1 MFYKRPSL
9 RMGGMPTGID
19 SLTPRV
25 QANEGFLGNRDMFF
39 LPSNLKNLQNQRFN
53 VGTSGGVITSNAQKM
68 RSFPMDASEMGVAS
82 IRSVEDLPASS
93 SSTIGKKKRS
103 DSNLALIEAAGPDQE
118 FITIFVG
125 PANSPKRIKNPKYVP
140 KGEFK
145 DIKGGKGKVF
155 IEDKKENEN
164 KDSESSAFGKG
175 TKFKKSKID
184 MDAISDD
191 ILKKAKG
198 ERDFKQR
205 VLEGEREFLE
215 RKEPKIIIDDTLEGE
230 NLEDSFESEFEKQ
243 YKRLQKYLG
252 ADKDEQKGRLALALS
267 DAVGTPGTLADKAA
281 VLNKALLGIATQKK
295 KDKKEIAKL
304 AFAAATDHEGKR
316 ISAGKK
322 TSAQQLIDRYVALK
336 GKDKRTKEEELEL
349 KALEADL
356 KITKD
361 DTLSISGAL
370 NYSTALDTLKKNL
383 EQIFDKNT
391 TDETE
396 KRILRNRIKSIIAG
410 LRKAGI
416 ADDTIKKDLT
426 DYPGASEFFSQ
437 GGRVNM
443 ANGGATDA
451 PAAPVDT
458 KLNFEQLRT
467 RLPQEITDD
476 IIRLIANNE
485 EALQDFSFIRTQG
498 DVSKFNVKY
507 GVNLVLPQDTV

>member
-9 RMGGMPTGID
+9 RMGGMPTGIN

-25 QANEGFLGNRDMFF
+25 QAQEGFFGNRNMFL
-39 LPSNLKNLQNQRFN
+39 LPSNIKNLQNQRFD

-82 IRSVEDLPASS
+82 VAKTRPISNTQKLDQKMNEMIE
-93 SSTIGKKKRS
+93 IGGYGE
-103 DSNLALIEAAGPDQE
+103 I
-118 FITIFVG
+118 
-125 PANSPKRIKNPKYVP
+125 P
-140 KGEFK
+140 KGPETDLTK
-145 DIKGGKGKVF
+145 LSDTMLKIMGTAETRAELEKR
-155 IEDKKENEN
+155 KKAEE
-164 KDSESSAFGKG
+164 
-175 TKFKKSKID
+175 TKID
-184 MDAISDD
+184 MDEVSDKVLGYD
-191 ILKKAKG
+191 KKEDAKSFV
-198 ERDFKQR
+198 EKMK
-205 VLEGEREFLE
+205 
-215 RKEPKIIIDDTLEGE
+215 KEDPTEDPKIIIDDNLDGE

-304 AFAAATDHEGKR
+304 AFAAATDLEGKR

-416 ADDTIKKDLT
+416 ADATIQKDLT
-426 DYPGASEFFSQ
+426 DYPGALEFFSQ

-443 ANGGATDA
+443 ANGGATDT

-507 GVNLVLPQDTV
+507 GVNLVLPQDTA

>member
-9 RMGGMPTGID
+9 RMGGMPTGIN

-25 QANEGFLGNRDMFF
+25 QAQEGFFGNRNMFL
-39 LPSNLKNLQNQRFN
+39 LPSNIKNLQNQRFD

-82 IRSVEDLPASS
+82 VAKTRPISNTQKLDQKMNEMIE
-93 SSTIGKKKRS
+93 IGGYGE
-103 DSNLALIEAAGPDQE
+103 I
-118 FITIFVG
+118 
-125 PANSPKRIKNPKYVP
+125 P
-140 KGEFK
+140 KGPETDLTK
-145 DIKGGKGKVF
+145 LSDTMLKIMGTAETRAELEKR
-155 IEDKKENEN
+155 KKAEE
-164 KDSESSAFGKG
+164 
-175 TKFKKSKID
+175 TKID
-184 MDAISDD
+184 MDEVSDKVLGYD
-191 ILKKAKG
+191 KKEDAKSFV
-198 ERDFKQR
+198 EKIKKKDPT
-205 VLEGEREFLE
+205 ED
-215 RKEPKIIIDDTLEGE
+215 PKIIIDDNLDGE

-304 AFAAATDHEGKR
+304 AFAAATDLEGKR

-416 ADDTIKKDLT
+416 ADATIQKDLT
-426 DYPGASEFFSQ
+426 DYPGALEFFSQ

-443 ANGGATDA
+443 ANGGATDT

-507 GVNLVLPQDTV
+507 GVNLVLPQDTA

>member
-9 RMGGMPTGID
+9 RMGGMPTGIN

-25 QANEGFLGNRDMFF
+25 QAQEGFFGNRNMFL
-39 LPSNLKNLQNQRFN
+39 LPSNIKNLQNQRFD

-68 RSFPMDASEMGVAS
+68 KSFPMDASEMGVAS
-82 IRSVEDLPASS
+82 VAKTRPISNTQKLDQKMNEMIE
-93 SSTIGKKKRS
+93 IGGYGE
-103 DSNLALIEAAGPDQE
+103 I
-118 FITIFVG
+118 
-125 PANSPKRIKNPKYVP
+125 P
-140 KGEFK
+140 KGPETDLTK
-145 DIKGGKGKVF
+145 LSDTMLKIMGTAETRAELEKR
-155 IEDKKENEN
+155 KKAEE
-164 KDSESSAFGKG
+164 
-175 TKFKKSKID
+175 TKID
-184 MDAISDD
+184 MDEVSDKVLGYD
-191 ILKKAKG
+191 KKKDTKSFV
-198 ERDFKQR
+198 EKIKKKDPT
-205 VLEGEREFLE
+205 ED
-215 RKEPKIIIDDTLEGE
+215 PKIIIDDNLDGE

-304 AFAAATDHEGKR
+304 AFAAATDLEGKR

-416 ADDTIKKDLT
+416 ADATIQKDLT
-426 DYPGASEFFSQ
+426 DYPGALEFFSQ

-443 ANGGATDA
+443 ANGGATDT

-507 GVNLVLPQDTV
+507 GVNLVLPQDTA

>member
-25 QANEGFLGNRDMFF
+25 QAQEGFFGNRNMFL
-39 LPSNLKNLQNQRFN
+39 LPSNIKNLQNQRFD

-82 IRSVEDLPASS
+82 VAEVKPTDSSAIGGTKFQKKEPLEFNTTDEFLIVEQQ
-93 SSTIGKKKRS
+93 TRTGGTRKVR
-103 DSNLALIEAAGPDQE
+103 
-118 FITIFVG
+118 V
-125 PANSPKRIKNPKYVP
+125 KNPNYIP
-140 KGEFK
+140 TGEFR
-145 DIKGGKGKVF
+145 DIKGGEGKIFV
-155 IEDKKENEN
+155 EDKKENVSSGATA
-164 KDSESSAFGKG
+164 KDG
-175 TKFKKSKID
+175 TKFKKTKID

-198 ERDFKQR
+198 ERDFKQK

-215 RKEPKIIIDDTLEGE
+215 KNEPKIIIDDNLDGE
-230 NLEDSFESEFEKQ
+230 NLEDSFETEFEKQ

-252 ADKDEQKGRLALALS
+252 ADKDEQKGKLALALS

-304 AFAAATDHEGKR
+304 AFAAATDLEGKR
-316 ISAGKK
+316 ITAGKK
-322 TSAQQLIDRYVALK
+322 TSSEKDRERYVFLK
-336 GKDKRTKEEELEL
+336 GKDKRTKAEALEL

-356 KITKD
+356 KIVKD
-361 DTLSISGAL
+361 DTLAVSQAM
-370 NYSTALDTLKKNL
+370 NYSTALNSIKRRL
-383 EQIFDKNT
+383 QQFFDKNT
-391 TDETE
+391 LETE
-396 KRILRNRIKSIIAG
+396 KPRFRNDIKSLISG
-410 LRKAGI
+410 LKKAGFSE
-416 ADDTIKKDLT
+416 DEIKKDLA
-426 DYPGASEFFSQ
+426 DYPAITQFFNQ

-443 ANGGATDA
+443 ANGGATDT

-507 GVNLVLPQDTV
+507 GVNLVLPQDTA

>member
-9 RMGGMPTGID
+9 RMGGMPTGIN

-25 QANEGFLGNRDMFF
+25 QAQEGFFGNRNMFL
-39 LPSNLKNLQNQRFN
+39 LPSNIKNLQNQRFD

-82 IRSVEDLPASS
+82 VAKTRPISNTQKLDQKMNEMIE
-93 SSTIGKKKRS
+93 IGGYGE
-103 DSNLALIEAAGPDQE
+103 I
-118 FITIFVG
+118 
-125 PANSPKRIKNPKYVP
+125 P
-140 KGEFK
+140 KGPETDLTK
-145 DIKGGKGKVF
+145 LSDTMLKIMGTAETRAELEKR
-155 IEDKKENEN
+155 KKAEE
-164 KDSESSAFGKG
+164 
-175 TKFKKSKID
+175 TKID
-184 MDAISDD
+184 MDEVSDKVLGYD
-191 ILKKAKG
+191 KKEDAKSFV
-198 ERDFKQR
+198 EKIKKKDPT
-205 VLEGEREFLE
+205 ED
-215 RKEPKIIIDDTLEGE
+215 PKIIIDDNLDGE

-304 AFAAATDHEGKR
+304 AFAAATDLEGKR

-383 EQIFDKNT
+383 EQVFDKNT

-416 ADDTIKKDLT
+416 ADATIQKDLT
-426 DYPGASEFFSQ
+426 DYPGALEFFSQ

-443 ANGGATDA
+443 ANGGATDT

-507 GVNLVLPQDTV
+507 GVNLVLPQDTA

>member
-1 MFYKRPSL
+1 
-9 RMGGMPTGID
+9 MPTGID

-25 QANEGFLGNRDMFF
+25 QAQEGFFGNRNMFL
-39 LPSNLKNLQNQRFN
+39 LPSNIKNLQNQRFD

-82 IRSVEDLPASS
+82 VAKTRPISNTQKLDQKMNEMIE
-93 SSTIGKKKRS
+93 IGGYGE
-103 DSNLALIEAAGPDQE
+103 I
-118 FITIFVG
+118 
-125 PANSPKRIKNPKYVP
+125 P
-140 KGEFK
+140 KGPETDLTK
-145 DIKGGKGKVF
+145 LSDTMLKIMGTAETRAELEKR
-155 IEDKKENEN
+155 KKAEE
-164 KDSESSAFGKG
+164 
-175 TKFKKSKID
+175 TKID
-184 MDAISDD
+184 MDEVSDKVLGYD
-191 ILKKAKG
+191 KKKDAKSFV
-198 ERDFKQR
+198 EKIKKKDPT
-205 VLEGEREFLE
+205 ED
-215 RKEPKIIIDDTLEGE
+215 PKIIIDDNLDGE

-304 AFAAATDHEGKR
+304 AFAAATDLEGKR

-356 KITKD
+356 KIVKD
-361 DTLSISGAL
+361 DSLNVAQAM
-370 NYSTALDTLKKNL
+370 NYSTALNSIKQKL
-383 EQIFDKNT
+383 EIFFDKNT
-391 TDETE
+391 LDTE
-396 KRILRNRIKSIIAG
+396 KPRFRNDIKSLISG
-410 LRKAGI
+410 LKKAGFSE
-416 ADDTIKKDLT
+416 DEIKKDLV
-426 DYPGASEFFSQ
+426 DYPQITQFFSQ

-467 RLPQEITDD
+467 RLPSEITDD

-507 GVNLVLPQDTV
+507 GVNLVLPQDTA

>member
-1 MFYKRPSL
+1 
-9 RMGGMPTGID
+9 MGGMPTGIN

-25 QANEGFLGNRDMFF
+25 QAQEGFFGNRNMFL
-39 LPSNLKNLQNQRFN
+39 LPSNIKNLQNQRFD

-68 RSFPMDASEMGVAS
+68 KSFPMDASEMGVAS
-82 IRSVEDLPASS
+82 VAKTRPISNTQKLDQKMNEMIE
-93 SSTIGKKKRS
+93 IGGYGE
-103 DSNLALIEAAGPDQE
+103 I
-118 FITIFVG
+118 
-125 PANSPKRIKNPKYVP
+125 P
-140 KGEFK
+140 KGPETDLTK
-145 DIKGGKGKVF
+145 LSDTMLKIMGTAETRAELEKR
-155 IEDKKENEN
+155 KKAEE
-164 KDSESSAFGKG
+164 
-175 TKFKKSKID
+175 TKID
-184 MDAISDD
+184 MDEVSDKVLGYD
-191 ILKKAKG
+191 KKKDTKSFV
-198 ERDFKQR
+198 EKIKKKDPT
-205 VLEGEREFLE
+205 ED
-215 RKEPKIIIDDTLEGE
+215 PKIIIDDNLDGE

-304 AFAAATDHEGKR
+304 AFAAATDLEGKR

-416 ADDTIKKDLT
+416 ADATIQKDLT
-426 DYPGASEFFSQ
+426 DYPGALEFFSQ

-443 ANGGATDA
+443 ANGGATDT

-507 GVNLVLPQDTV
+507 GVNLVLPQDTA

>member
-1 MFYKRPSL
+1 
-9 RMGGMPTGID
+9 MGGTPTGID

-25 QANEGFLGNRDMFF
+25 QAQEGFLGNRDMFL
-39 LPSNLKNLQNQRFN
+39 LPSNLKNLQNQRFD

-82 IRSVEDLPASS
+82 VAEVKPTDSS
-93 SSTIGKKKRS
+93 AIGGTKFQKKEPLEFNTT
-103 DSNLALIEAAGPDQE
+103 DEFLIIEQPTRTGG
-118 FITIFVG
+118 TRKV
-125 PANSPKRIKNPKYVP
+125 RVKNPNYIP
-140 KGEFK
+140 TGEFR
-145 DIKGGKGKVF
+145 DIKGGKGKIFV
-155 IEDKKENEN
+155 EDKKENV
-164 KDSESSAFGKG
+164 SSGATAEGG

-304 AFAAATDHEGKR
+304 AFAAATDLEGKR

-361 DTLSISGAL
+361 DTLNISGAL

-416 ADDTIKKDLT
+416 ADATIQKDLA

>member
-9 RMGGMPTGID
+9 RMGGMPTGIN

-25 QANEGFLGNRDMFF
+25 QAQEGFFGNRNMFL
-39 LPSNLKNLQNQRFN
+39 LPSNIKNLQNQRFD

-82 IRSVEDLPASS
+82 VAKTRPISNTQKLDQKMNEMIE
-93 SSTIGKKKRS
+93 IGGYGE
-103 DSNLALIEAAGPDQE
+103 I
-118 FITIFVG
+118 
-125 PANSPKRIKNPKYVP
+125 P
-140 KGEFK
+140 KGPETDLTK
-145 DIKGGKGKVF
+145 LSDTMLKIMGTAETRAELEKR
-155 IEDKKENEN
+155 KKAEE
-164 KDSESSAFGKG
+164 
-175 TKFKKSKID
+175 TKID
-184 MDAISDD
+184 MDEVSDKVLGYD
-191 ILKKAKG
+191 KKEDAKSFV
-198 ERDFKQR
+198 EKMK
-205 VLEGEREFLE
+205 
-215 RKEPKIIIDDTLEGE
+215 KEDPIEDPKIIIDDTLEGE

-304 AFAAATDHEGKR
+304 AFAAATDLEGKR

-416 ADDTIKKDLT
+416 ADATIQKDLT
-426 DYPGASEFFSQ
+426 DYPGALEFFSQ

-443 ANGGATDA
+443 ANGGATDT

-507 GVNLVLPQDTV
+507 GVNLVLPQDTA

>member
-1 MFYKRPSL
+1 MFYKRPSF
-9 RMGGMPTGID
+9 RMGGTPTGID

-25 QANEGFLGNRDMFF
+25 QAQEGFFGNRNMFL
-39 LPSNLKNLQNQRFN
+39 LPSNLKNLQNQRFD

-82 IRSVEDLPASS
+82 VAEVKPTDSS
-93 SSTIGKKKRS
+93 AIGGTKFQKKEPLEFNTT
-103 DSNLALIEAAGPDQE
+103 DEFLIIEQPTRTGG
-118 FITIFVG
+118 TRKV
-125 PANSPKRIKNPKYVP
+125 RVKNPNYIP
-140 KGEFK
+140 TGEFK
-145 DIKGGKGKVF
+145 DIKGGKGKIFV
-155 IEDKKENEN
+155 EDKKENV
-164 KDSESSAFGKG
+164 SSGATAEGG

-184 MDAISDD
+184 MDAISDN

-205 VLEGEREFLE
+205 VLEGEKKFLE
-215 RKEPKIIIDDTLEGE
+215 ESKKDPKIIIDDNLDGE

-304 AFAAATDHEGKR
+304 AFAAATDLEGKR
-316 ISAGKK
+316 ITAGKK
-322 TSAQQLIDRYVALK
+322 TSSEKDRERYVFLK

-416 ADDTIKKDLT
+416 ADATIQKDLT

>member
-25 QANEGFLGNRDMFF
+25 QAQEGFFGNRNMFL
-39 LPSNLKNLQNQRFN
+39 LPSNIKNLQNQRFD

-82 IRSVEDLPASS
+82 VAKTRPISNTQKLDQKMNEMIE
-93 SSTIGKKKRS
+93 IGGYGE
-103 DSNLALIEAAGPDQE
+103 I
-118 FITIFVG
+118 
-125 PANSPKRIKNPKYVP
+125 P
-140 KGEFK
+140 KGPEIDLTK
-145 DIKGGKGKVF
+145 LSDTMLKIMGTAETRAELEKR
-155 IEDKKENEN
+155 KKAEE
-164 KDSESSAFGKG
+164 
-175 TKFKKSKID
+175 TKID
-184 MDAISDD
+184 MDEVSDKVLGYD
-191 ILKKAKG
+191 KKKDAKSFV
-198 ERDFKQR
+198 EKIKKKDPT
-205 VLEGEREFLE
+205 ED
-215 RKEPKIIIDDTLEGE
+215 PKIIIDDNLDGE

-304 AFAAATDHEGKR
+304 AFAAATDLEGKR

-356 KITKD
+356 KIVKD
-361 DTLSISGAL
+361 DSLNVAQAM
-370 NYSTALDTLKKNL
+370 NYSTALNSIKQKL
-383 EQIFDKNT
+383 EIFFDKNT
-391 TDETE
+391 LDTE
-396 KRILRNRIKSIIAG
+396 KPRFRNDIKSLISG
-410 LRKAGI
+410 LKKAGFSE
-416 ADDTIKKDLT
+416 DEIKKDLV
-426 DYPGASEFFSQ
+426 DYPQITQFFSQ

-467 RLPQEITDD
+467 RLPSEITDD

-507 GVNLVLPQDTV
+507 GVNLVLPQDTA

>member
-25 QANEGFLGNRDMFF
+25 QAQEGFFGNRNMFL
-39 LPSNLKNLQNQRFN
+39 LPSNIKNLQNQRFD

-82 IRSVEDLPASS
+82 VAKTRPISNTQKLDQKMNEMIE
-93 SSTIGKKKRS
+93 IGGYGE
-103 DSNLALIEAAGPDQE
+103 I
-118 FITIFVG
+118 
-125 PANSPKRIKNPKYVP
+125 P
-140 KGEFK
+140 KGPETDLTK
-145 DIKGGKGKVF
+145 LSDTMLKIMGTAETRAELEKR
-155 IEDKKENEN
+155 KKAEE
-164 KDSESSAFGKG
+164 
-175 TKFKKSKID
+175 TKID
-184 MDAISDD
+184 MDEVSDKVLGYD
-191 ILKKAKG
+191 KKKDAKSFV
-198 ERDFKQR
+198 EKIKKKDPT
-205 VLEGEREFLE
+205 ED
-215 RKEPKIIIDDTLEGE
+215 PKIIIDDNLDGE

-304 AFAAATDHEGKR
+304 AFAAATDLEGKR

-356 KITKD
+356 KIAKD

-416 ADDTIKKDLT
+416 ADATIQKDLT
-426 DYPGASEFFSQ
+426 DYPGALEFFSQ

-443 ANGGATDA
+443 ANGGATDT

-507 GVNLVLPQDTV
+507 GVNLVLPQDTA

>member
-25 QANEGFLGNRDMFF
+25 QAQEGFFGNRNMFL
-39 LPSNLKNLQNQRFN
+39 LPSNIKNLQNQRFD

-82 IRSVEDLPASS
+82 VAKTRPISNTQKLDQKMNEMIE
-93 SSTIGKKKRS
+93 IGGYGE
-103 DSNLALIEAAGPDQE
+103 I
-118 FITIFVG
+118 
-125 PANSPKRIKNPKYVP
+125 P
-140 KGEFK
+140 KGPETDLTK
-145 DIKGGKGKVF
+145 LSDTMLKIMGTAETRAELEKR
-155 IEDKKENEN
+155 KKAEE
-164 KDSESSAFGKG
+164 
-175 TKFKKSKID
+175 TKID
-184 MDAISDD
+184 MDEVSDKVLGYD
-191 ILKKAKG
+191 KKKDAKSFV
-198 ERDFKQR
+198 EKIKKKDPT
-205 VLEGEREFLE
+205 ED
-215 RKEPKIIIDDTLEGE
+215 PKIIIDDNLDGE

-304 AFAAATDHEGKR
+304 AFAAATDLEGKR

-356 KITKD
+356 KIVKD
-361 DTLSISGAL
+361 DSLNVAQAM
-370 NYSTALDTLKKNL
+370 NYSTALNSIKQKL
-383 EQIFDKNT
+383 EIFFDKNT
-391 TDETE
+391 LDTE
-396 KRILRNRIKSIIAG
+396 KPRFRNDIKSLISG
-410 LRKAGI
+410 LKKAGFSE
-416 ADDTIKKDLT
+416 DEIKKDLV
-426 DYPGASEFFSQ
+426 DYPQITQFFSQ

-467 RLPQEITDD
+467 RLPSEITDD

-507 GVNLVLPQDTV
+507 GVNLVLPQDTA

>member
-1 MFYKRPSL
+1 
-9 RMGGMPTGID
+9 MGGMPTGID

-25 QANEGFLGNRDMFF
+25 QAQEGFFGNRNMFL
-39 LPSNLKNLQNQRFN
+39 LPSNIKNLQNQRFD

-82 IRSVEDLPASS
+82 VAKTRPISNTQKLDQKMNEMIE
-93 SSTIGKKKRS
+93 IGGYGE
-103 DSNLALIEAAGPDQE
+103 I
-118 FITIFVG
+118 
-125 PANSPKRIKNPKYVP
+125 P
-140 KGEFK
+140 KGPETDLTK
-145 DIKGGKGKVF
+145 LSDTMLKIMGTAETRAELEKR
-155 IEDKKENEN
+155 KKAEE
-164 KDSESSAFGKG
+164 
-175 TKFKKSKID
+175 TKID
-184 MDAISDD
+184 MDEVSDKVLGYD
-191 ILKKAKG
+191 KKKDAKSFV
-198 ERDFKQR
+198 EKIKKKDPT
-205 VLEGEREFLE
+205 ED
-215 RKEPKIIIDDTLEGE
+215 PKIIIDDNLDGE

-304 AFAAATDHEGKR
+304 AFAAATDLEGKR

-356 KITKD
+356 KIVKD
-361 DTLSISGAL
+361 DSLNVAQAM
-370 NYSTALDTLKKNL
+370 NYSTALNSIKQKL
-383 EQIFDKNT
+383 EIFFDKNT
-391 TDETE
+391 LDTE
-396 KRILRNRIKSIIAG
+396 KPRFRNDIKSLISG
-410 LRKAGI
+410 LKKAGFSE
-416 ADDTIKKDLT
+416 DEIKKDLV
-426 DYPGASEFFSQ
+426 DYPQITQFFSQ

-467 RLPQEITDD
+467 RLPSEITDD

-507 GVNLVLPQDTV
+507 GVNLVLPQDTA

>member
-1 MFYKRPSL
+1 MK
-9 RMGGMPTGID
+9 
-19 SLTPRV
+19 
-25 QANEGFLGNRDMFF
+25 
-39 LPSNLKNLQNQRFN
+39 
-53 VGTSGGVITSNAQKM
+53 
-68 RSFPMDASEMGVAS
+68 SFPMDASEMGVAS
-82 IRSVEDLPASS
+82 VAKTRPISNTQKLDQKMNEMIE
-93 SSTIGKKKRS
+93 IGGYGE
-103 DSNLALIEAAGPDQE
+103 I
-118 FITIFVG
+118 
-125 PANSPKRIKNPKYVP
+125 P
-140 KGEFK
+140 KGPETDLTK
-145 DIKGGKGKVF
+145 LSDTMLKIMGTAETRAELEKR
-155 IEDKKENEN
+155 KKAEE
-164 KDSESSAFGKG
+164 
-175 TKFKKSKID
+175 TKID
-184 MDAISDD
+184 MDEVSDKVLGYD
-191 ILKKAKG
+191 KKKDAKSFV
-198 ERDFKQR
+198 EKIKKKDPT
-205 VLEGEREFLE
+205 ED
-215 RKEPKIIIDDTLEGE
+215 PKIIIDDNLDGE

-304 AFAAATDHEGKR
+304 AFAAATDLEGKR

-356 KITKD
+356 KIVKD
-361 DTLSISGAL
+361 DSLNVAQAM
-370 NYSTALDTLKKNL
+370 NYSTALNSIKQKL
-383 EQIFDKNT
+383 EIFFDKNT
-391 TDETE
+391 LDTE
-396 KRILRNRIKSIIAG
+396 KPRFRNDIKSLISG
-410 LRKAGI
+410 LKKAGFSE
-416 ADDTIKKDLT
+416 DEIKKDLV
-426 DYPGASEFFSQ
+426 DYPQITQFFSQ

-467 RLPQEITDD
+467 RLPSEITDD

-507 GVNLVLPQDTV
+507 GVNLVLPQDTA

>member
-1 MFYKRPSL
+1 
-9 RMGGMPTGID
+9 MGGMPTGID

-25 QANEGFLGNRDMFF
+25 QAQEGFFGNRNMFL
-39 LPSNLKNLQNQRFN
+39 LPSNIKNLQNQRFD

-82 IRSVEDLPASS
+82 VAKTRPISNTQKLDQKMNEMIE
-93 SSTIGKKKRS
+93 IGGYGE
-103 DSNLALIEAAGPDQE
+103 I
-118 FITIFVG
+118 
-125 PANSPKRIKNPKYVP
+125 P
-140 KGEFK
+140 KGPETDLTK
-145 DIKGGKGKVF
+145 LSDTMLKIMGTAETRAELEKR
-155 IEDKKENEN
+155 KKAEE
-164 KDSESSAFGKG
+164 
-175 TKFKKSKID
+175 TKID
-184 MDAISDD
+184 MDEVSDKVLGYD
-191 ILKKAKG
+191 KKKDAKSFV
-198 ERDFKQR
+198 EKIKKKDPT
-205 VLEGEREFLE
+205 ED
-215 RKEPKIIIDDTLEGE
+215 PKIIIDDNLDGE

-304 AFAAATDHEGKR
+304 AFAAATDLEGKR

-416 ADDTIKKDLT
+416 ADATIQKDLT
-426 DYPGASEFFSQ
+426 DYPGALEFFSQ

-443 ANGGATDA
+443 ANGGATDT

-507 GVNLVLPQDTV
+507 GVNLVLPQDTA

>member
-25 QANEGFLGNRDMFF
+25 QAQEGFFGNRNIF
-39 LPSNLKNLQNQRFN
+39 LSPSNIKNLQNQRFD

-82 IRSVEDLPASS
+82 VAEVKPTDSSAIGGTKFQKKEPLEFNTTDEFLIVEQQ
-93 SSTIGKKKRS
+93 TRTGGTRKVR
-103 DSNLALIEAAGPDQE
+103 
-118 FITIFVG
+118 V
-125 PANSPKRIKNPKYVP
+125 KNPNYIP
-140 KGEFK
+140 TGEFR
-145 DIKGGKGKVF
+145 DIKGGEGKIFV
-155 IEDKKENEN
+155 EDKKENVSSGATA
-164 KDSESSAFGKG
+164 KDG
-175 TKFKKSKID
+175 TKFKKTKID

-198 ERDFKQR
+198 ERDFKQK

-215 RKEPKIIIDDTLEGE
+215 KNEPKIIIDDNLDGE
-230 NLEDSFESEFEKQ
+230 NLEDSFETEFEKQ

-252 ADKDEQKGRLALALS
+252 ADKDEQKGKLALALS

-304 AFAAATDHEGKR
+304 AFAAATDLEGKR
-316 ISAGKK
+316 ITAGKK
-322 TSAQQLIDRYVALK
+322 TSSEKDRERYVFLK
-336 GKDKRTKEEELEL
+336 GKDKRTKAEALEL

-356 KITKD
+356 KIVKD
-361 DTLSISGAL
+361 DTLAVSQAM
-370 NYSTALDTLKKNL
+370 NYSTALNSIKRRL
-383 EQIFDKNT
+383 QQFFDKNT
-391 TDETE
+391 LETE
-396 KRILRNRIKSIIAG
+396 KPRFRNDIKSLISG
-410 LRKAGI
+410 LKKAGFSE
-416 ADDTIKKDLT
+416 DEIKKDLA
-426 DYPGASEFFSQ
+426 DYPAITQFFNQ

-443 ANGGATDA
+443 ANGGATDT

-507 GVNLVLPQDTV
+507 GVNLVLPQDTA

>member
-1 MFYKRPSL
+1 MFYKRPSF
-9 RMGGMPTGID
+9 RMGGTPTGID

-25 QANEGFLGNRDMFF
+25 QAQEGFLGNRDMFL
-39 LPSNLKNLQNQRFN
+39 LPSNLKNLQNQRFD

-82 IRSVEDLPASS
+82 VAEVKPTDSS
-93 SSTIGKKKRS
+93 AIGGTKFQKKEPLEFNTT
-103 DSNLALIEAAGPDQE
+103 DEFLIIEQPTRTGG
-118 FITIFVG
+118 TRKV
-125 PANSPKRIKNPKYVP
+125 RVKNPNYIP
-140 KGEFK
+140 TGEFR
-145 DIKGGKGKVF
+145 DIKGGKGKIFV
-155 IEDKKENEN
+155 EDKKENV
-164 KDSESSAFGKG
+164 SSGATAEGG

-304 AFAAATDHEGKR
+304 AFAAATDLEGKR

-361 DTLSISGAL
+361 DTLNISGAL

-416 ADDTIKKDLT
+416 ADATIQKDLA

>member
-9 RMGGMPTGID
+9 RMGGMPTGIN

-25 QANEGFLGNRDMFF
+25 QAQEGFFGNRNMFL
-39 LPSNLKNLQNQRFN
+39 LPSNIKNLQNQRFD

-82 IRSVEDLPASS
+82 VAKTRPISNTQKLDQKMNEMIE
-93 SSTIGKKKRS
+93 IGGYGE
-103 DSNLALIEAAGPDQE
+103 I
-118 FITIFVG
+118 
-125 PANSPKRIKNPKYVP
+125 P
-140 KGEFK
+140 KGPETDLTK
-145 DIKGGKGKVF
+145 LSDTMLKIMGTAETRAELEKR
-155 IEDKKENEN
+155 KKAEE
-164 KDSESSAFGKG
+164 
-175 TKFKKSKID
+175 TKID
-184 MDAISDD
+184 MDEVSDKVLGYD
-191 ILKKAKG
+191 KKKDAKSFV
-198 ERDFKQR
+198 EKIKKKDPT
-205 VLEGEREFLE
+205 ED
-215 RKEPKIIIDDTLEGE
+215 PKIIIDDNLDGE

-304 AFAAATDHEGKR
+304 AFAAATDLEGKR

-416 ADDTIKKDLT
+416 ADATIQKDLT
-426 DYPGASEFFSQ
+426 DYPGALEFFSQ

-443 ANGGATDA
+443 ANGGATDT

-507 GVNLVLPQDTV
+507 GVNLVLPQDTA

>member
-1 MFYKRPSL
+1 MFYKRPSF
-9 RMGGMPTGID
+9 RMGGTPTGID

-25 QANEGFLGNRDMFF
+25 QAQEGFFGNRNMFL
-39 LPSNLKNLQNQRFN
+39 LPSNLKNLQNQRFD
-53 VGTSGGVITSNAQKM
+53 VGTSGGVITKDARKM
-68 RSFPMDASEMGVAS
+68 KSFPKDASAMGVAS
-82 IRSVEDLPASS
+82 VAKTKPVEQAKFMIDDFSMSEMPMDVIKSKDEMLEDQLDIIAR
-93 SSTIGKKKRS
+93 IANEGKFLTKEQRALAEKYGIVYGQELFKS
-103 DSNLALIEAAGPDQE
+103 DDREKIEQQNL
-118 FITIFVG
+118 
-125 PANSPKRIKNPKYVP
+125 
-140 KGEFK
+140 
-145 DIKGGKGKVF
+145 
-155 IEDKKENEN
+155 DKT
-164 KDSESSAFGKG
+164 A
-175 TKFKKSKID
+175 TTKID
-184 MDAISDD
+184 MDEISDNIIKD
-191 ILKKAKG
+191 NKAKK
-198 ERDFKQR
+198 DFQQKF
-205 VLEGEREFLE
+205 LEGEREFLE
-215 RKEPKIIIDDTLEGE
+215 RKEPKIIIDDNLDGE

-304 AFAAATDHEGKR
+304 AFAAATDLEGKR
-316 ISAGKK
+316 ITAGKK
-322 TSAQQLIDRYVALK
+322 TSSEKDRERYVFLK

-361 DTLSISGAL
+361 DTLSVQAAL
-370 NYSTALDTLKKNL
+370 SYSTALDTLKKNL

-416 ADDTIKKDLT
+416 ADATIQKDLT
-426 DYPGASEFFSQ
+426 DYPGALEFFSQ

-443 ANGGATDA
+443 ANGGATDT

>member
-25 QANEGFLGNRDMFF
+25 QAQEGFLGNRDMFF
-39 LPSNLKNLQNQRFN
+39 LPSNLKNLQKQRFD
-53 VGTSGGVITSNAQKM
+53 VGTSGGVITKDARKM
-68 RSFPMDASEMGVAS
+68 KSFPQDASAMGVAS
-82 IRSVEDLPASS
+82 VAKTKPVKQAKFMIDDFSMSEMPLDVIQTSEEMLEDQLDMIAR
-93 SSTIGKKKRS
+93 IANEGKFLTKKQRA
-103 DSNLALIEAAGPDQE
+103 LAEEYGIVYGQE
-118 FITIFVG
+118 LF
-125 PANSPKRIKNPKYVP
+125 
-140 KGEFK
+140 
-145 DIKGGKGKVF
+145 
-155 IEDKKENEN
+155 
-164 KDSESSAFGKG
+164 DSENRKEIEKQNLDKTAG
-175 TKFKKSKID
+175 SKID
-184 MDAISDD
+184 MNEVTNKVLGYDKKKDAKSFVEQM
-191 ILKKAKG
+191 KKKDPT
-198 ERDFKQR
+198 ED
-205 VLEGEREFLE
+205 
-215 RKEPKIIIDDTLEGE
+215 PKIIIDDNLDGE

-304 AFAAATDHEGKR
+304 AFAAATDLEGKR
-316 ISAGKK
+316 ITAGKK

-336 GKDKRTKEEELEL
+336 GKDKRTKDEELEL

-383 EQIFDKNT
+383 EQVFDKNL

-416 ADDTIKKDLT
+416 ADATIQKDLT
-426 DYPGASEFFSQ
+426 DYPGALEFFSQ

>member
-1 MFYKRPSL
+1 
-9 RMGGMPTGID
+9 MGGMPTGID

-25 QANEGFLGNRDMFF
+25 QAQEGFFGNRNMFL
-39 LPSNLKNLQNQRFN
+39 LPSNIKNLQNQRFD

-82 IRSVEDLPASS
+82 VAKTRPISNTQKLDQKMNEMIE
-93 SSTIGKKKRS
+93 IGGYGE
-103 DSNLALIEAAGPDQE
+103 I
-118 FITIFVG
+118 
-125 PANSPKRIKNPKYVP
+125 P
-140 KGEFK
+140 KGPETDLTK
-145 DIKGGKGKVF
+145 LSDTMLKIMGTAETRAELEKR
-155 IEDKKENEN
+155 KKAEE
-164 KDSESSAFGKG
+164 
-175 TKFKKSKID
+175 TKID
-184 MDAISDD
+184 MDEVSDKVLGYD
-191 ILKKAKG
+191 KKKDAKSFV
-198 ERDFKQR
+198 EKIKKKDPT
-205 VLEGEREFLE
+205 ED
-215 RKEPKIIIDDTLEGE
+215 PKIIIDDNLDGE

-304 AFAAATDHEGKR
+304 AFAAATDLEGKR

-416 ADDTIKKDLT
+416 ADATIQKDLT
-426 DYPGASEFFSQ
+426 DYPGALEFFSQ

-443 ANGGATDA
+443 ANGGATDT

-467 RLPQEITDD
+467 RLPSEITDD

-507 GVNLVLPQDTV
+507 GVNLVLPQDTA

>member
-25 QANEGFLGNRDMFF
+25 QAQEGFFGNRNMFL
-39 LPSNLKNLQNQRFN
+39 LPSNIKNLQNQRFD
-53 VGTSGGVITSNAQKM
+53 VGTSGGQINLDQRMK
-68 RSFPMDASEMGVAS
+68 SFPQDASEMGVAS
-82 IRSVEDLPASS
+82 VAKTKPVKQAKFMIDDFSMSEMPLDAFQTSEEMFEDKLDMIAR
-93 SSTIGKKKRS
+93 I
-103 DSNLALIEAAGPDQE
+103 
-118 FITIFVG
+118 
-125 PANSPKRIKNPKYVP
+125 AN
-140 KGEFK
+140 
-145 DIKGGKGKVF
+145 KGKFLTKEQRALAEKYGIVYGQELF
-155 IEDKKENEN
+155 NSENRKEIEQQNLDKTATTKIDMNEVSNKVLGYDKKEDVKSFVEQM
-164 KDSESSAFGKG
+164 
-175 TKFKKSKID
+175 KKKNPTED
-184 MDAISDD
+184 
-191 ILKKAKG
+191 
-198 ERDFKQR
+198 
-205 VLEGEREFLE
+205 
-215 RKEPKIIIDDTLEGE
+215 PKIIIDDNLDGE

-304 AFAAATDHEGKR
+304 AFAAATDLEGKR

-396 KRILRNRIKSIIAG
+396 QRILRNRIKSIIAG

>member
-25 QANEGFLGNRDMFF
+25 QAQEGFFGNRNMFF
-39 LPSNLKNLQNQRFN
+39 LPNNLKNLQNQRFD
-53 VGTSGGVITSNAQKM
+53 VGTSGGVITKNAQKM
-68 RSFPMDASEMGVAS
+68 KSFPMDASKMGVAS
-82 IRSVEDLPASS
+82 VSKTRPISDTQKLNQEMNEMIEIGGYGKIEPGPKTDLTELSDTMLKIMGTTESRAEL
-93 SSTIGKKKRS
+93 KKR
-103 DSNLALIEAAGPDQE
+103 
-118 FITIFVG
+118 
-125 PANSPKRIKNPKYVP
+125 
-140 KGEFK
+140 K
-145 DIKGGKGKVF
+145 DAEK
-155 IEDKKENEN
+155 
-164 KDSESSAFGKG
+164 
-175 TKFKKSKID
+175 TKID
-184 MDAISDD
+184 MDEVS
-191 ILKKAKG
+191 KKVLGYDKKEDAKSFV
-198 ERDFKQR
+198 EQMK
-205 VLEGEREFLE
+205 
-215 RKEPKIIIDDTLEGE
+215 KEDPTEDPKIIIDDTLEGE

-304 AFAAATDHEGKR
+304 AFAAATDLEGKR

-396 KRILRNRIKSIIAG
+396 KKNLRNRIKSIIAG

-416 ADDTIKKDLT
+416 ADATIQKDLT
-426 DYPGASEFFSQ
+426 DYPGALEFFSQ

-443 ANGGATDA
+443 ANGGATDT

>member
-25 QANEGFLGNRDMFF
+25 QAQEGFFGNRNMFL
-39 LPSNLKNLQNQRFN
+39 LPSNIKNLQNQRFD

-68 RSFPMDASEMGVAS
+68 KSFPMDASEMGVAS
-82 IRSVEDLPASS
+82 VAEVKPTDSSAISGGTKFQKKEPLEFNTTDEFLIVEQQ
-93 SSTIGKKKRS
+93 TRTGGTRKVR
-103 DSNLALIEAAGPDQE
+103 
-118 FITIFVG
+118 V
-125 PANSPKRIKNPKYVP
+125 KNPNYIP
-140 KGEFK
+140 TGEFR
-145 DIKGGKGKVF
+145 DIKGGEGKIFV
-155 IEDKKENEN
+155 EDKKENVSSGATA
-164 KDSESSAFGKG
+164 KDG
-175 TKFKKSKID
+175 TKFKKTKID

-215 RKEPKIIIDDTLEGE
+215 RNEPKIIIDDTLEGE

-252 ADKDEQKGRLALALS
+252 ADKDEQKGKLALALS
-267 DAVGTPGTLADKAA
+267 DAVGTPGTLADKAS

-304 AFAAATDHEGKR
+304 AFAAATDLEGKR

-322 TSAQQLIDRYVALK
+322 TSSEKDRERYVALK
-336 GKDKRTKEEELEL
+336 GKDKRTKAEELEL

-356 KITKD
+356 KIVKD
-361 DTLSISGAL
+361 DTLAVSQAM
-370 NYSTALDTLKKNL
+370 NYSTALNSIKRRL
-383 EQIFDKNT
+383 QQFFDKNT
-391 TDETE
+391 LETE
-396 KRILRNRIKSIIAG
+396 KPRFRNDIKSLISG
-410 LRKAGI
+410 LKKAGFSE
-416 ADDTIKKDLT
+416 DEIKKDLA
-426 DYPGASEFFSQ
+426 DYPAITQFFNQ

-451 PAAPVDT
+451 PAAPVNT
-458 KLNFEQLRT
+458 GLNFEQLRT

-476 IIRLIANNE
+476 IVTLIANNE

-507 GVNLVLPQDTV
+507 GVNLVLPQDTA

>member
-25 QANEGFLGNRDMFF
+25 QAQEGFFGNRNMFL
-39 LPSNLKNLQNQRFN
+39 LPSNIKNLQNQRFD

-68 RSFPMDASEMGVAS
+68 KSFPMDASEMGVAS
-82 IRSVEDLPASS
+82 VAEVKPTDSSAISGGTKFQKKEPLEFNTTDEFLIVEQQ
-93 SSTIGKKKRS
+93 TRTGGTRKVR
-103 DSNLALIEAAGPDQE
+103 
-118 FITIFVG
+118 V
-125 PANSPKRIKNPKYVP
+125 KNPNYIP
-140 KGEFK
+140 TGEFR
-145 DIKGGKGKVF
+145 DIKGGEGKIFV
-155 IEDKKENEN
+155 EDKKENVSSGATA
-164 KDSESSAFGKG
+164 KDG
-175 TKFKKSKID
+175 TKFKKTKID

-215 RKEPKIIIDDTLEGE
+215 RNEPKIIIDDTLEGE

-252 ADKDEQKGRLALALS
+252 ADKDEQKGKLALALS
-267 DAVGTPGTLADKAA
+267 DAVGTPGTLADKAS

-304 AFAAATDHEGKR
+304 AFAAATDLEGKR

-383 EQIFDKNT
+383 EQVFDKNT

-416 ADDTIKKDLT
+416 ADATIQKDLT
-426 DYPGASEFFSQ
+426 DYPGALEFFSQ

-498 DVSKFNVKY
+498 DVGKFNVKY
-507 GVNLVLPQDTV
+507 GVNLVLPQDTA

>member
-25 QANEGFLGNRDMFF
+25 QAQEGFFGNRNMFL
-39 LPSNLKNLQNQRFN
+39 LPSNLKNLRNQRFD

-68 RSFPMDASEMGVAS
+68 KSFPMDASEMGVAS
-82 IRSVEDLPASS
+82 VAKTRPISNTQKLDQKMNEMIE
-93 SSTIGKKKRS
+93 IGGYGE
-103 DSNLALIEAAGPDQE
+103 I
-118 FITIFVG
+118 
-125 PANSPKRIKNPKYVP
+125 P
-140 KGEFK
+140 KGPETDLTK
-145 DIKGGKGKVF
+145 LSDTMLKIMGTAETRAELEKR
-155 IEDKKENEN
+155 KKAEE
-164 KDSESSAFGKG
+164 
-175 TKFKKSKID
+175 TKID
-184 MDAISDD
+184 MDEVSDKVLGYD
-191 ILKKAKG
+191 KKKDTKSFV
-198 ERDFKQR
+198 EKIKKKDPT
-205 VLEGEREFLE
+205 ED
-215 RKEPKIIIDDTLEGE
+215 PKIIIDDNLDGE

-304 AFAAATDHEGKR
+304 AFAAATDLEGKR

-416 ADDTIKKDLT
+416 ADATIQKDLT
-426 DYPGASEFFSQ
+426 DYPGALEFFSQ

-443 ANGGATDA
+443 ANGGATDT

-507 GVNLVLPQDTV
+507 GVNLVLPQDTA

>member
-1 MFYKRPSL
+1 
-9 RMGGMPTGID
+9 MGGMPTGIN

-25 QANEGFLGNRDMFF
+25 QAQEGFFGNRNMFL
-39 LPSNLKNLQNQRFN
+39 LPSNIKNLQNQRFD

-82 IRSVEDLPASS
+82 VAKTRPISNTQKLDQKMNEMIE
-93 SSTIGKKKRS
+93 IGGYGE
-103 DSNLALIEAAGPDQE
+103 I
-118 FITIFVG
+118 
-125 PANSPKRIKNPKYVP
+125 P
-140 KGEFK
+140 KGPETDLTK
-145 DIKGGKGKVF
+145 LSDTMLKIMGTAETRAELEKR
-155 IEDKKENEN
+155 KKAEE
-164 KDSESSAFGKG
+164 
-175 TKFKKSKID
+175 TKID
-184 MDAISDD
+184 MDEVSDKVLGYD
-191 ILKKAKG
+191 KKEDAKSFV
-198 ERDFKQR
+198 EKMK
-205 VLEGEREFLE
+205 
-215 RKEPKIIIDDTLEGE
+215 KEDPTEDPKIIIDDNLDGE

-304 AFAAATDHEGKR
+304 AFAAATDLEGKR

-336 GKDKRTKEEELEL
+336 GKDKRSKEEELEL

-416 ADDTIKKDLT
+416 ADATIQKDLT
-426 DYPGASEFFSQ
+426 DYPGALEFFSQ

-443 ANGGATDA
+443 ANGGATDT

-507 GVNLVLPQDTV
+507 GVNLVLPQDTA

>member
-9 RMGGMPTGID
+9 RMGGMPTGIN

-25 QANEGFLGNRDMFF
+25 QAQEGFFGNRNMFL
-39 LPSNLKNLQNQRFN
+39 LPSNIKNLQNQRFD

-82 IRSVEDLPASS
+82 VAKTRPISNTQKLDQKMNEMIE
-93 SSTIGKKKRS
+93 IGGYGE
-103 DSNLALIEAAGPDQE
+103 I
-118 FITIFVG
+118 
-125 PANSPKRIKNPKYVP
+125 P
-140 KGEFK
+140 KGPETDLTK
-145 DIKGGKGKVF
+145 LSDTMLKIMGTAETRAELEKR
-155 IEDKKENEN
+155 KKAEE
-164 KDSESSAFGKG
+164 
-175 TKFKKSKID
+175 TKID
-184 MDAISDD
+184 MDEVSDKVLGYD
-191 ILKKAKG
+191 KKEDAKSFV
-198 ERDFKQR
+198 EKMK
-205 VLEGEREFLE
+205 
-215 RKEPKIIIDDTLEGE
+215 KEDPIEDPKIIIDDTLEGE

-304 AFAAATDHEGKR
+304 AFAAATDLEGKR

-416 ADDTIKKDLT
+416 ADATIQKDLT
-426 DYPGASEFFSQ
+426 DYPGALEFFSQ

-507 GVNLVLPQDTV
+507 GVNLVLPQDTA

>member
-1 MFYKRPSL
+1 
-9 RMGGMPTGID
+9 MGGMPTGIE

-25 QANEGFLGNRDMFF
+25 RAQEGFFGNTNMFL
-39 LPSNLKNLQNQRFN
+39 LPSNLKNLQNQRFD
-53 VGTSGGVITSNAQKM
+53 VGTSGGVITKDARKM
-68 RSFPMDASEMGVAS
+68 KSFPKDASAMGVAS
-82 IRSVEDLPASS
+82 VSKTRPI
-93 SSTIGKKKRS
+93 S
-103 DSNLALIEAAGPDQE
+103 DTQKLDQE
-118 FITIFVG
+118 MNEMIEIGGYGKIEPGPKTDITKLSDTMLKIMG
-125 PANSPKRIKNPKYVP
+125 TAETRAELEKRK
-140 KGEFK
+140 K
-145 DIKGGKGKVF
+145 DR
-155 IEDKKENEN
+155 E
-164 KDSESSAFGKG
+164 
-175 TKFKKSKID
+175 TKID
-184 MDAISDD
+184 MDEVSNKVLGYD
-191 ILKKAKG
+191 KKEDAKSFV
-198 ERDFKQR
+198 EQMKKKDPT
-205 VLEGEREFLE
+205 ED
-215 RKEPKIIIDDTLEGE
+215 PKIIIDDNLDGE
-230 NLEDSFESEFEKQ
+230 NLEDSFETEFEKQ

-304 AFAAATDHEGKR
+304 AFAAATDLEGKR
-316 ISAGKK
+316 ITAGKK
-322 TSAQQLIDRYVALK
+322 TSSEKDRERYVFLK

-361 DTLSISGAL
+361 DTLSVQAAL
-370 NYSTALDTLKKNL
+370 SYSTALDTLKKNL

-443 ANGGATDA
+443 ANGGATDT

>member
-1 MFYKRPSL
+1 
-9 RMGGMPTGID
+9 
-19 SLTPRV
+19 
-25 QANEGFLGNRDMFF
+25 
-39 LPSNLKNLQNQRFN
+39 
-53 VGTSGGVITSNAQKM
+53 M

-82 IRSVEDLPASS
+82 VAKTRPISNTQKLDQKMNEMIE
-93 SSTIGKKKRS
+93 IGGYGE
-103 DSNLALIEAAGPDQE
+103 I
-118 FITIFVG
+118 
-125 PANSPKRIKNPKYVP
+125 P
-140 KGEFK
+140 KGPETDLTK
-145 DIKGGKGKVF
+145 LSDTMLKIMGTAETRAELEKR
-155 IEDKKENEN
+155 KKAEE
-164 KDSESSAFGKG
+164 
-175 TKFKKSKID
+175 TKID
-184 MDAISDD
+184 MDEVSDKVLGYD
-191 ILKKAKG
+191 KKKDAKSFV
-198 ERDFKQR
+198 EKIKKKDPT
-205 VLEGEREFLE
+205 ED
-215 RKEPKIIIDDTLEGE
+215 PKIIIDDNLDGE

-304 AFAAATDHEGKR
+304 AFAAATDLEGKR

-356 KITKD
+356 KIVKD
-361 DTLSISGAL
+361 DSLNVAQAM
-370 NYSTALDTLKKNL
+370 NYSTALNSIKQKL
-383 EQIFDKNT
+383 EIFFDKNT
-391 TDETE
+391 LDTE
-396 KRILRNRIKSIIAG
+396 KPRFRNDIKSLISG
-410 LRKAGI
+410 LKKAGFSE
-416 ADDTIKKDLT
+416 DEIKKDLV
-426 DYPGASEFFSQ
+426 DYPQITQFFSQ

-467 RLPQEITDD
+467 RLPSEITDD

-507 GVNLVLPQDTV
+507 GVNLVLPQDTA

>member
-9 RMGGMPTGID
+9 RMGGMPTGIN

-25 QANEGFLGNRDMFF
+25 QAQEGFFGNRNMFL
-39 LPSNLKNLQNQRFN
+39 LPSNIKNLQNQRFD

-82 IRSVEDLPASS
+82 VAKTRPISNTQKLDQKMNEMIE
-93 SSTIGKKKRS
+93 IGGYGE
-103 DSNLALIEAAGPDQE
+103 I
-118 FITIFVG
+118 
-125 PANSPKRIKNPKYVP
+125 P
-140 KGEFK
+140 KGPETDLTK
-145 DIKGGKGKVF
+145 LSDTMLKIMGTAETRAELEKR
-155 IEDKKENEN
+155 KKAEE
-164 KDSESSAFGKG
+164 
-175 TKFKKSKID
+175 TKID
-184 MDAISDD
+184 MDEVSDKVLGYD
-191 ILKKAKG
+191 KKEDAKSFV
-198 ERDFKQR
+198 EKMK
-205 VLEGEREFLE
+205 
-215 RKEPKIIIDDTLEGE
+215 KEDPIEDPKIIIDDTLEGE

-304 AFAAATDHEGKR
+304 AFAAATDLEGKR

-416 ADDTIKKDLT
+416 ADATIQKDLT
-426 DYPGASEFFSQ
+426 DYPGALEFFSQ

-443 ANGGATDA
+443 ANGGATDT

-467 RLPQEITDD
+467 RLPSEITDD

-507 GVNLVLPQDTV
+507 GVNLVLPQDTA

>member
-9 RMGGMPTGID
+9 RMGGMPTGIN

-25 QANEGFLGNRDMFF
+25 QAQEGFFGNRNMFL
-39 LPSNLKNLQNQRFN
+39 LPSNIKNLQNQRFD

-82 IRSVEDLPASS
+82 VAKTRPISNTQKLDQKMNEMIE
-93 SSTIGKKKRS
+93 IGGYGE
-103 DSNLALIEAAGPDQE
+103 I
-118 FITIFVG
+118 
-125 PANSPKRIKNPKYVP
+125 P
-140 KGEFK
+140 KGPETDLTK
-145 DIKGGKGKVF
+145 LSDTMLKIMGTAETRAELEKR
-155 IEDKKENEN
+155 KKAEE
-164 KDSESSAFGKG
+164 
-175 TKFKKSKID
+175 TKID
-184 MDAISDD
+184 MDEVSDKVLGYD
-191 ILKKAKG
+191 KKEDAKSFV
-198 ERDFKQR
+198 EKMK
-205 VLEGEREFLE
+205 
-215 RKEPKIIIDDTLEGE
+215 KEDPTEDPKIIIDDNLDGE

-252 ADKDEQKGRLALALS
+252 ADKDEQKGKLALALS

-304 AFAAATDHEGKR
+304 AFAAATDLEGKR

-416 ADDTIKKDLT
+416 ADATIQKDLT
-426 DYPGASEFFSQ
+426 DYPGALEFFSQ

-443 ANGGATDA
+443 ANGGATDT

-467 RLPQEITDD
+467 RLPSEITDD

-507 GVNLVLPQDTV
+507 GVNLVLPQDTA

>member
-25 QANEGFLGNRDMFF
+25 QAQDGFFGNRNIF
-39 LPSNLKNLQNQRFN
+39 LSPSNIKNLQNQRFD

-82 IRSVEDLPASS
+82 VAEVKPTDSSAIGGTKFQKKEPLEFNTTDEFLIVEQQ
-93 SSTIGKKKRS
+93 TRTGGTRKVR
-103 DSNLALIEAAGPDQE
+103 
-118 FITIFVG
+118 V
-125 PANSPKRIKNPKYVP
+125 KNPNYIP
-140 KGEFK
+140 TGEFR
-145 DIKGGKGKVF
+145 DIKGGEGKIFV
-155 IEDKKENEN
+155 EDKKENVSSGATA
-164 KDSESSAFGKG
+164 KDG
-175 TKFKKSKID
+175 TKFKKTKID

-198 ERDFKQR
+198 ERDFKQK

-215 RKEPKIIIDDTLEGE
+215 KNEPKIIIDDNLDGE
-230 NLEDSFESEFEKQ
+230 NLEDSFETEFEKQ

-252 ADKDEQKGRLALALS
+252 ADKDEQKGKLALALS

-304 AFAAATDHEGKR
+304 AFAAATDLEGKR
-316 ISAGKK
+316 ITAGKK
-322 TSAQQLIDRYVALK
+322 TSSEKDRERYVFLK
-336 GKDKRTKEEELEL
+336 GKDKRTKAEALEL

-356 KITKD
+356 KIVKD
-361 DTLSISGAL
+361 DTLAVSQAM
-370 NYSTALDTLKKNL
+370 NYSTALNSIKRRL
-383 EQIFDKNT
+383 QQFFDKNT
-391 TDETE
+391 LETE
-396 KRILRNRIKSIIAG
+396 KPRFRNDIKSLISG
-410 LRKAGI
+410 LKKAGFSE
-416 ADDTIKKDLT
+416 DEIKKDLA
-426 DYPGASEFFSQ
+426 DYPAITQFFNQ

-443 ANGGATDA
+443 ANGGATDT

-507 GVNLVLPQDTV
+507 GVNLVLPQDTA